1 MLEMIWKPTLYGFDT
16 CKEFAEAFRLNRDDL
31 ILSNAYIYEP
41 YFGCMENLNCHV
53 IFQEKYGAGEPTDV
67 MVDAILADAAKT
79 SCKRVIA
86 IGGGTVID
94 IAKVLAVSD
103 GEGVDDL
110 YDKAPIWKRSGS

>member
-41 YFGCMENLNCHV
+41 YFGCMENLNCYV

-79 SCKRVIA
+79 SCKRVTA
-86 IGGGTVID
+86 RGWTTFMTRP
-94 IAKVLAVSD
+94 
-103 GEGVDDL
+103 
-110 YDKAPIWKRSGS
+110 PIWKRSGS

>member
-1 MLEMIWKPTLYGFDT
+1 
-16 CKEFAEAFRLNRDDL
+16 
-31 ILSNAYIYEP
+31 
-41 YFGCMENLNCHV
+41 MELLD
-53 IFQEKYGAGEPTDV
+53 KLT
-67 MVDAILADAAKT
+67 ILADAAKT

-110 YDKAPIWKRSGS
+110 YDKAPDLEKKLSGEK